1 MTGSGLASRL
11 DVQVLTSRL
20 VSRLVAAL
28 VSGVASRLEVVVPR
42 LAPRLVVSTLVT
54 MPVEAGAAAGVFV
67 DLSTVGVAGVSTNGI
82 PILIG
87 TRSAYVQ
94 RQACAEVHGV
104 TIVHL

>member
-1 MTGSGLASRL
+1 ML
-11 DVQVLTSRL
+11 VLTSRP
-20 VSRLVAAL
+20 VSRLGAAL

-42 LAPRLVVSTLVT
+42 LAPRLVVLTLVA
-54 MPVEAGAAAGVFV
+54 MPVEAGAVAGVYV

-82 PILIG
+82 PILIA

-94 RQACAEVHGV
+94 GQACAEVYGV